1 MVNGEV
7 GGAIRKKGGQKQI
20 FFMKNRTKALI
31 TYMLLSVRVTVT
43 VTEARAGN
51 RGAGG
56 GGLRGRNFGQN
67 SWPTW
72 SSGRDPS
79 ERVLATPSK
88 KGFGS
93 VDSSF
98 LTESLTSGKQRFK

>member
-1 MVNGEV
+1 
-7 GGAIRKKGGQKQI
+7 
-20 FFMKNRTKALI
+20 
-31 TYMLLSVRVTVT
+31 MLLSVRVTVT